1 MPKVLITGGT
11 RGIGRNLIE
20 IFASAGYDIAT
31 CSRNEKELN
40 QLIKYISDKYKN
52 IEFFAYNCDVSVK
65 EQIIEFGKKII
76 NNFGTPDVLIN
87 NAGIFMPGSISDEDD
102 NVFETHLNT
111 NLASAYHLTRILL
124 SEMKK
129 NNSGFIFNMC
139 STASITAYTGSA
151 SYCISKFAMLGFSK
165 LLREELKPFN
175 IKVCSV
181 MPGATLTSS
190 WEGTSL
196 PVERFIDSKELAE
209 LMFSV
214 LKNSKSMDV
223 EELIVR
229 PVKGDVNDS
238 NYNN

>member
-11 RGIGRNLIE
+11 RGIGRNLVE
-20 IFASAGYDIAT
+20 IFASNGFDVAT
-31 CSRNEKELN
+31 CSRNEKELSLLVKN
-40 QLIKYISDKYKN
+40 ITEKFKN
-52 IEFFAYNCDVSVK
+52 IEFMASQCDVSQK
-65 EQIIEFGKKII
+65 NEII
-76 NNFGTPDVLIN
+76 NFGMQVLKNFGTPDILIN
-87 NAGIFMPGSISDEDD
+87 NAGIFIPGSISLETD
-102 NVFETHLNT
+102 NVFESQINT
-111 NLASAYHLTRILL
+111 NLASAYHLTRVLL
-124 SEMKK
+124 PEMKQK
-129 NNSGFIFNMC
+129 NEGFIFNMC

-190 WEGTSL
+190 WDGTSL
-196 PVERFIDSKELAE
+196 PADRFINSDELAN
-209 LMFSV
+209 LMFAV
-214 LKNSKSMDV
+214 YKNSKSMDV

-229 PVKGDVNDS
+229 PQKGDVNEN